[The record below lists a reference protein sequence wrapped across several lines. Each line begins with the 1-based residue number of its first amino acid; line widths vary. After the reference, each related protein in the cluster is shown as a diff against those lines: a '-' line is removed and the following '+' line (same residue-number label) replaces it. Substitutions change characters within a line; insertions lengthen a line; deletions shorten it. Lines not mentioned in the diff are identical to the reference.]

1 MRGLMG
7 GVARKVGV
15 YLAVVLGAAA
25 VGGVVA
31 QLVWGQWFL
40 GALGVGCVAAWFALP
55 SGIMESGWGP
65 TRNFSVPVPPRRP
78 RDSDRG

>member
-1 MRGLMG
+1 MRESIG
-7 GVARKVGV
+7 GVVRTVGI
-15 YLAVVLGAAA
+15 YLAIVLGSAT
-25 VGGVVA
+25 VGAVVA

-65 TRNFSVPVPPRRP
+65 ERN
-78 RDSDRG
+78 SDQG